1 MNRSTKMFSTVAR
14 QQILALTFYEVEQLY
29 LTECKNIEAFNNS
42 NIDFP
47 VDEPKHSYYT
57 YFNCFKKPKAFD
69 SIQDEVYRD
78 LILNTTRYQWYDVA
92 KQVGFNNIVQVK
104 TLNRY
109 RMINP
114 KIPCAMNEDEAR
126 EYIQTFFDYREKQE
140 LARELAQDNWQYDYT
155 EITEIYFNMGM
166 INFIKR
172 IIPEID
178 NAIKLALR

>member
-1 MNRSTKMFSTVAR
+1 MRKYCIDRGIGQDIDTEKWKTSIHSVRHSFALEFAKSSGGDIMRLQKLLGHST
-14 QQILALTFYEVEQLY
+14 LAM
-29 LTECKNIEAFNNS
+29 
-42 NIDFP
+42 
-47 VDEPKHSYYT
+47 
-57 YFNCFKKPKAFD
+57 
-69 SIQDEVYRD
+69 
-78 LILNTTRYQWYDVA
+78 TRNYV
-92 KQVGFNNIVQVK
+92 
-104 TLNRY
+104 
-109 RMINP
+109 